1 MIDRKIPRV
10 QVKLMIHD
18 TRFIQD
24 SFRWGG
30 ILVILKCLF
39 MDCKHQ
45 CKFFGYFSNFLG
57 SFILAEK
64 WEFYPRMF
72 KGSQSVKEIVFE
84 LSKKNEIFSEAF
96 LRFFRILWQTMR
108 IFVFA
113 SYFDWKPVK
122 YIYEQQ
128 LAEHWIIYDKNNN
141 SIRLSIIP
149 ISLIDRL
156 WRMCRAE
163 LFLSPASCTVT

>member
-1 MIDRKIPRV
+1 MGYWWFLNV
-10 QVKLMIHD
+10 YSYSCTQCA
-18 TRFIQD
+18 Q
-24 SFRWGG
+24 
-30 ILVILKCLF
+30 
-39 MDCKHQ
+39 DCKHQ